1 MAGWA
6 PRRLAMAVG
15 FVLLLGSVHNFSN
28 GPPTKV
34 RAPTGAAA
42 SPRARRGLQLRQAVA
57 EIGAR

>member
-15 FVLLLGSVHNFSN
+15 FVLLLGSVHSFSN

-34 RAPTGAAA
+34 RAPTGAVA
-42 SPRARRGLQLRQAVA
+42 SPRARRGLQLRQAVV
-57 EIGAR
+57 EIGA